1 MTNYRRPNGSDW
13 GVGVL
18 VGTTLGLLLL
28 GIGGRAGM
36 RVMAIA
42 TGQAPSLSFEGS
54 LTVAAL
60 GAVSGAVVAVIF
72 LLARTLFPQRRA
84 LRVAFFWLLVTAIVV
99 RGLNP
104 VTPLAAAVFMPLFLA
119 HGSLL
124 FAYWCRV
131 RMANSPRLTAN

>member
-1 MTNYRRPNGSDW
+1 VTNYRRPNGADW
-13 GVGVL
+13 GVGIL
-18 VGTTLGLLLL
+18 VGAALGLILL

-36 RVMAIA
+36 RVMAVA
-42 TGQAPSLSFEGS
+42 MGQTPSLSLEGS
-54 LTVAAL
+54 LTVTAMGAAA
-60 GAVSGAVVAVIF
+60 GAAVAVIF

-84 LRVAFFWLLVTAIVV
+84 LRVAFFWLLVAAIVV

-104 VTPLAAAVFMPLFLA
+104 VTPLAAVVFMPLFLA

-131 RMANSPRLTAN
+131 RMARSASLTAN